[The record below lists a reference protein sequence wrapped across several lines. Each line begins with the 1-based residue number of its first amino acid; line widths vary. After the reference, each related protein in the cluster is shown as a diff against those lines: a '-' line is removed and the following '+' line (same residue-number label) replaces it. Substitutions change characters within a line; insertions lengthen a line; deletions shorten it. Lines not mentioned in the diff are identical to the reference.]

1 MGMLLNEDPV
11 FLKVHCGG
19 VHREEVLKCAV
30 DNESDYFG
38 RGIIRCEDSIKSHQ
52 VQFELDKLGYKY
64 TKLSD
69 VEAEGLLEFPD
80 KFVKTFVVDWYEKE
94 TRAWAT
100 YKKGG

>member
-1 MGMLLNEDPV
+1 MVENVPLV
-11 FLKVHCGG
+11 GG
-19 VHREEVLKCAV
+19 ALSKR
-30 DNESDYFG
+30 
-38 RGIIRCEDSIKSHQ
+38 
-52 VQFELDKLGYKY
+52 FELDKLGYKY

-69 VEAEGLLEFPD
+69 VEAEGLLELPD